1 MTAPHDRSMIVLG
14 LDLSLAA
21 SAAVAVPLDWDGDW
35 SRDRACVVGEKLRRD
50 ATDAERARR
59 TETIAARLVAFAR
72 STGATK
78 AFIEGYACGLKT
90 SAHSRGELG
99 GVVRLELVRAGIELT
114 TVPMQT
120 ARKLLLGRCPK
131 QGAKVAV
138 AEALRAAG
146 ARFEGLDES
155 DAFAVLNW
163 GMSEVGGYFF
173 GQTDRS
179 V

>member
-1 MTAPHDRSMIVLG
+1 M
-14 LDLSLAA
+14 
-21 SAAVAVPLDWDGDW
+21 
-35 SRDRACVVGEKLRRD
+35 VGEKLRKE
-50 ATDAERARR
+50 ASDAERARR

-78 AFIEGYACGLKT
+78 AFIEGYAYGLKT
-90 SAHSRGELG
+90 SAHSLGELG
-99 GVVRLELVRAGIELT
+99 GVVRLELVRAGVELV

-120 ARKLLLGRCPK
+120 ARKLLLGKCPK

-163 GMSEVGGYFF
+163 GMSEVGGYCF
-173 GQTDRS
+173 GQTPDILPA
-179 V
+179 